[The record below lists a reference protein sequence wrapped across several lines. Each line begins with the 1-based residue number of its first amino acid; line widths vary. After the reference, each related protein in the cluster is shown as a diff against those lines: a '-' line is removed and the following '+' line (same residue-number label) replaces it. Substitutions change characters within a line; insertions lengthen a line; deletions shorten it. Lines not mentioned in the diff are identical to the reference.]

1 MGICHRRYS
10 CLAWFWCHQQRRHQ
24 NGYQLQFHLDLCQN
38 AYWNWRCCKNVDILY
53 IFGSMPLLL
62 LSWYDCYWGGST
74 KKRRGSQ
81 FLVLLSECILQYQ
94 YSELRIWFIFALLP
108 ESVDYK
114 MGMIG
119 GAEKRRKRRRG
130 GGSEVKVRGVANAG
144 TGVPAS
150 QGARPGVSSSS
161 ALCSTSPSV
170 TCTFSSHFHSP
181 CKKRL

>member
-1 MGICHRRYS
+1 MGICHCCNS
-10 CLAWFWCHQQRRHQ
+10 CLAWFWCHQQHRLQ
-24 NGYQLQFHLDLCQN
+24 NGYQLQLHLDLCQN
-38 AYWNWRCCKNVDILY
+38 ANWNLRCCKNVDILY
-53 IFGSMPLLL
+53 IFWGCGPMPLLL
-62 LSWYDCYWGGST
+62 LSWYDCYWGGSA
-74 KKRRGSQ
+74 KKRRRSQ
-81 FLVLLSECILQYQ
+81 FLALLSECILKYQ
-94 YSELRIWFIFALLP
+94 YSELQIWFIFALLL
-108 ESVDYK
+108 ESVGYK
-114 MGMIG
+114 SEAQRRG
-119 GAEKRRKRRRG
+119 GRRGG

>member
-1 MGICHRRYS
+1 MWSNAITIDELIRLLLRRIGKEEKEVS
-10 CLAWFWCHQQRRHQ
+10 
-24 NGYQLQFHLDLCQN
+24 N
-38 AYWNWRCCKNVDILY
+38 
-53 IFGSMPLLL
+53 FGSPPVRVYFEMPIFRTANL
-62 LSWYDCYWGGST
+62 
-74 KKRRGSQ
+74 
-81 FLVLLSECILQYQ
+81 I
-94 YSELRIWFIFALLP
+94 IFALLP